1 MSAPRSAKAGAIR
14 RPSHWPV
21 TIFCLIWLLITV
33 FPIYWIFVTSL
44 KSPLSVNG
52 GPTYLPWV
60 DFTPTLDA
68 WRAAFS
74 GDRGDFIRPL
84 MNSVAISLTASLI
97 ALVIGSMAAYAL
109 VRFDF
114 RVRLL
119 AALAFAAIAIGG
131 YVAVV
136 HGLGLGKLTGLGLSF
151 ILAMP
156 TAVILNTRDLPGPV
170 LGNNDVVFWFVS
182 QRMFPPIVSAFALY
196 LIYAEMGKAG
206 VPLLDSFP
214 GLVLSYV
221 AFSLPIVIWLMRD
234 FFAALPV
241 EVEEAALV
249 DNVSRFRIFFQIVV
263 PMSWPG
269 LIATFMITLSFVWN
283 EFLNALLLT
292 TSQWQTLPVWLTGQ
306 NSYRGDE
313 WWAIAVAAV
322 ISITPMIV
330 VAAALSRFMRSG
342 LSAGAI
348 R

>member
-1 MSAPRSAKAGAIR
+1 MSVIPKSCAIEK
-14 RPSHWPV
+14 PSHWPV
-21 TIFCLIWLLITV
+21 TLLCLTWLLITL

-44 KSPLSVNG
+44 KSPLSVNA
-52 GPTYLPWV
+52 GPTYVPWL
-60 DFTPTLDA
+60 DFAPTLDA

-74 GDRGDFIRPL
+74 GQRGDFLGPL
-84 MNSVAISLTASLI
+84 INSVAISLTSAIVALI
-97 ALVIGSMAAYAL
+97 IGSMAAYAL
-109 VRFDF
+109 VRFEF
-114 RVRLL
+114 KVKLL
-119 AALAFAAIAIGG
+119 AALAFAVIAIGG
-131 YVAVV
+131 YVVLV
-136 HGLGLGKLTGLGLSF
+136 HGLGIGKVPS
-151 ILAMP
+151 LAICFVCSIS
-156 TAVILNTRDLPGPV
+156 ASLFLNTRNLPGPV

-206 VPLLDSFP
+206 IPLLDSFA
-214 GLVLSYV
+214 GLVLCYT
-221 AFSLPIVIWLMRD
+221 AFALPIVIWLMRD
-234 FFAALPV
+234 FFTALPV
-241 EVEEAALV
+241 EVEEAALI
-249 DNVSRFRIFFQIVV
+249 DNVSRLRIFFQIVV

-292 TSQWQTLPVWLTGQ
+292 TSKWQTLPVWLTGQ

-342 LSAGAI
+342 LAQGAI

>member
-1 MSAPRSAKAGAIR
+1 MSAPSVIR

-21 TIFCLIWLLITV
+21 TVFCLVWLLVTV

-52 GPTYLPWV
+52 GPTYVPYV
-60 DFTPTLDA
+60 DFVPTLDA

-74 GDRGDFIRPL
+74 GDRGDFIAPL
-84 MNSVAISLTASLI
+84 MNSIVISLTASVI

-109 VRFDF
+109 VRFQF

-119 AALAFAAIAIGG
+119 AALAFATLAIGG
-131 YVAVV
+131 YVALV
-136 HGLGLGKLTGLGLSF
+136 HGAGLGKLAGLGLSF
-151 ILAMP
+151 ILAFV
-156 TAVILNTRDLPGPV
+156 AGLILNARDLPGPV
-170 LGNNDVVFWFVS
+170 LGNGDVLFWFVS

-196 LIYAEMGKAG
+196 LIYAEMGKVG
-206 VPLLDSFP
+206 VPLLDSFV

-234 FFAALPV
+234 FLAALPV

-342 LSAGAI
+342 LATGAI